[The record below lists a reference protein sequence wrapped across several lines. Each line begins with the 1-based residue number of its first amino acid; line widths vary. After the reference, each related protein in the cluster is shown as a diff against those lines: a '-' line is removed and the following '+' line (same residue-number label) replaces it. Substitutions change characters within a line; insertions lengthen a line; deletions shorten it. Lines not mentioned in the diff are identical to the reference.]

1 MSWRDR
7 VGGVERAVCAPQDDD
22 ETRLRKVL
30 LVLAFAGIV
39 PAGIVWALIYAAY
52 GEPVAGVFPAIY
64 AVGTAVDLA
73 LLVRRRGHYETFR
86 RLQQFGLL
94 LLPFALQVALGGFV
108 DGSAVIIWSFIPALL
123 ALLFGTIDAARWWF
137 VAFAGLVLLAAV
149 LAPGVEHENDLP
161 NGAILAFFVLN
172 VAVVTGIAW
181 LTLYSFMRDRERL
194 RQLQRSYLDQEL
206 VVRQSQ
212 KLASLGTL
220 AAGIAHE
227 LNNPAAAV
235 IRGAGRL
242 GVVVDALQQAWLDEI
257 AATSEEA
264 GRQARHAWD
273 VLKERAGRVHTISL
287 VERADR
293 EEELASWLDE
303 RDAPVPYE
311 LAATL
316 VENGVT
322 VEELAALTEG
332 QGLDQQA
339 GFARRLAAVAGTE
352 RLLAELAE
360 GAERIS
366 TIVQSMRSYTYLD
379 QGPVQSVDV
388 TEGLESSLVLLQHR
402 LKHGIR
408 VEREYEPGLPRVEGH
423 GGELNQV
430 WTNLMGNALDT
441 MGDEEGT
448 LRLRALSRDGH
459 VVVEVEDDGP
469 GMSPETAARVF
480 DPFFTT
486 KPVGS
491 GTGLGLS
498 ISHTVVTSR
507 HGGTITVDSEPGRTT
522 FRVALPL
529 PQTSAM

>member
-1 MSWRDR
+1 MSWRDQI
-7 VGGVERAVCAPQDDD
+7 GWVERAVCSPQDDD

-39 PAGIVWALIYAAY
+39 PAGIVWALIYAAF
-52 GEPVAGVFPAIY
+52 GEPMAGVFPALY
-64 AVGTAVDLA
+64 AVATAVNLA
-73 LLVRRRGHYETFR
+73 VLRRGGRYEVFF
-86 RLQQFGLL
+86 RLQQVFLI
-94 LLPFALQVALGGFV
+94 LLPFALQLALGGFV
-108 DGSAVIIWSFIPALL
+108 GSSAVIIWSFIPALL
-123 ALLFGTIDAARWWF
+123 ALLFGTIDRARWWF
-137 VAFAGLVLLAAV
+137 VAFAALVVLAAA
-149 LAPGVEHENDLP
+149 LAPAVEHDNDLP
-161 NGAILAFFVLN
+161 DGVVLTFFVLN
-172 VAVVTGIAW
+172 VVVVTGIAW
-181 LTLYSFMRDRERL
+181 VTLYSFMRDRERL
-194 RQLQRSYLDQEL
+194 RELQRSYLDQEL
-206 VVRQSQ
+206 VVRQTQ

-242 GVVVDALQQAWLDEI
+242 GLVVDALQSAWLDEI
-257 AATSEEA
+257 ADESEQA
-264 GRQARHAWD
+264 GRQARHAWEVVKD
-273 VLKERAGRVHTISL
+273 RASRVQPLSL
-287 VERADR
+287 VERADH
-293 EEELASWLDE
+293 EEELAAWLDE

-322 VEELAALTEG
+322 LDELAELTEG
-332 QGLDQQA
+332 LDRDLQA
-339 GFARRLAAVAGTE
+339 GFARRIAAVAGTQ

-360 GAERIS
+360 GAGRIS
-366 TIVQSMRSYTYLD
+366 TIVQAMRSYTYLD

-402 LKHGIR
+402 IKSGIR
-408 VEREYEPGLPRVEGH
+408 VERDYEPELPRIEGH

-430 WTNLMGNALDT
+430 WTNLMGNALDA
-441 MGDEEGT
+441 MGDHDGT
-448 LRLRALSRDGH
+448 LRLRAHRRDGQI
-459 VVVEVEDDGP
+459 VVEVEDDGP

-486 KPVGS
+486 KAVGS

-529 PQTSAM
+529 AQTSAR

>member
-7 VGGVERAVCAPQDDD
+7 VGWVERAVCTPQDDD
-22 ETRLRKVL
+22 ESRLRKVL

-39 PAGIVWALIYAAY
+39 PAGIVWALIYVAF
-52 GEPVAGVFPAIY
+52 GEPVAGVFPGVY
-64 AVGTAVDLA
+64 ALGTAANLA
-73 LLVRRRGHYETFR
+73 LLLRLHHYDAFR
-86 RLQQFGLL
+86 RIQQVGLL
-94 LLPFALQVALGGFV
+94 LLPFALQLALGGFV
-108 DGSAVIIWSFIPALL
+108 GGSAVIIWSFIPALL
-123 ALLFGTIDAARWWF
+123 ALLFGTTDAARWWF
-137 VAFAGLVLLAAV
+137 VAFAALVVAATA
-149 LAPGVEHENDLP
+149 LAPGIEHENDLP
-161 NGAILAFFVLN
+161 GGVVLTFFVLN
-172 VAVVTGIAW
+172 VIVVTGIAW
-181 LTLYSFMRDRERL
+181 LTLYSFMRDRDRL
-194 RQLQRSYLDQEL
+194 RALQREFLDQEL

-242 GVVVDALQQAWLDEI
+242 RVVVGGLQAAWLDEI
-257 AATSEEA
+257 GASSVEA
-264 GRQARHAWD
+264 GHQAHHAWD
-273 VLKERAGRVHTISL
+273 VLKERATRVHAIGI
-287 VERADR
+287 VERGDR
-293 EEELASWLDE
+293 EDELGSWLDE
-303 RDAPVPYE
+303 RGATIPYE

-322 VEELAALTEG
+322 VDELAEMTEG
-332 QGLDQQA
+332 QAPEQQA
-339 GFARRLAAVAGTE
+339 EFARRLAAVAGVE

-360 GAERIS
+360 GAGRIS
-366 TIVQSMRSYTYLD
+366 SIVQAMRSYTYLD
-379 QGPVQSVDV
+379 QGPLQSVDV

-402 LKHGIR
+402 LKSGIT
-408 VEREYEPGLPRVEGH
+408 VERDYEPDLPSIEGH

-430 WTNLMGNALDT
+430 WTNLIGNALDA
-441 MGDEEGT
+441 MGDAVGT
-448 LRLRALSRDGH
+448 LRLRAHRDDGH

-469 GMSPETAARVF
+469 GMPPETAARVF

-486 KPVGS
+486 KAVGS

-507 HGGTITVDSEPGRTT
+507 HGGTITVESEPGRTT

-529 PQTSAM
+529 G

>member
-7 VGGVERAVCAPQDDD
+7 VAWVERAVCSPQDDD

-39 PAGIVWALIYAAY
+39 PAGIVWSLIYVAF
-52 GEPVAGVFPAIY
+52 GEPVAAVFPAIY
-64 AVGTAVDLA
+64 AVGTGINLA
-73 LLVRRRGHYETFR
+73 LLRRLHHYEAFR
-86 RLQQFGLL
+86 RLQQFFLL
-94 LLPFALQVALGGFV
+94 LLPFALQIALGGFV
-108 DGSAVIIWSFIPALL
+108 GGSAVIIWAFIPALL
-123 ALLFGTIDAARWWF
+123 ALLFGTTDAARWWF
-137 VAFAGLVLLAAV
+137 LAFAALVLLATA
-149 LAPGVEHENDLP
+149 LAPGADHDNELP
-161 NGAILAFFVLN
+161 SGVVLTFFVLN
-172 VAVVTGIAW
+172 IVVVTGIAW

-194 RQLQRSYLDQEL
+194 RQLEREYLDQEL
-206 VVRQSQ
+206 MVRQSQ

-242 GVVVDALQQAWLDEI
+242 GVVVDALQEAWLAEIGASDE
-257 AATSEEA
+257 AA
-264 GRQARHAWD
+264 GRRARDAWEL
-273 VLKERAGRVHTISL
+273 VKERAGHVQSMGL

-293 EEELASWLDE
+293 EEEFASWLDE
-303 RDAPVPYE
+303 RGAPVPYE

-316 VENGVT
+316 VENGLT
-322 VEELAALTEG
+322 LDELVELTEG
-332 QGLDQQA
+332 LHPDDQA
-339 GFARRLAAVAGTE
+339 GFARRLAAVAGVE

-360 GAERIS
+360 GAGRIS
-366 TIVQSMRSYTYLD
+366 TIVQAMRSYTYLD
-379 QGPVQSVDV
+379 QGPVQSIDV

-408 VEREYEPGLPRVEGH
+408 VERDYEPGLPRIEGH

-430 WTNLMGNALDT
+430 WTNLMGNALDA
-441 MGDEEGT
+441 MGDAEGT
-448 LRLRALSRDGH
+448 LRLRARRRDGN

-469 GMSPETAARVF
+469 GMAPETAARVF

-507 HGGTITVDSEPGRTT
+507 HGGTITVDSQPGRTT
-522 FRVALPL
+522 FRVALPQA
-529 PQTSAM
+529 QTSAR